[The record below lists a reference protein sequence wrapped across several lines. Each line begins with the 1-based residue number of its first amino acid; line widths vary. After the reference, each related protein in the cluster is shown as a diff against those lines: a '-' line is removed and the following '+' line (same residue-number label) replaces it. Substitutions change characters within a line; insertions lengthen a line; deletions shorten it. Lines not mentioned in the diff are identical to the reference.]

1 VAIIDSVAA
10 LVPKAELEGEMG
22 DSHMGLHARLM
33 SQALRKLTGTVARTN
48 TLLIFINQIR
58 EKIGVMFGNP
68 ETTTGGRALKFY
80 TSVRVE
86 VRRIGAIKDG
96 DTVTGNRTKIKVVKN
111 KVAAP
116 FREVEVDI
124 LYGQGISKEAD
135 LLDLAAT
142 NSVVEKSGS
151 WYSYHGERIGQGRE
165 NARTFLIEHADMA
178 AQMDTELRT
187 LLGLTTNADGIPTKP
202 AAEEFTL
209 KVAHSA

>member
-1 VAIIDSVAA
+1 
-10 LVPKAELEGEMG
+10 
-22 DSHMGLHARLM
+22 
-33 SQALRKLTGTVARTN
+33 
-48 TLLIFINQIR
+48 
-58 EKIGVMFGNP
+58 MFGNP

-80 TSVRVE
+80 ASVRVE

-124 LYGQGISKEAD
+124 LYGQGVSKEAD
-135 LLDLAAT
+135 LLDLAAA

-165 NARTFLIEHADMA
+165 NARTFLIEHADLA
-178 AQMDTELRT
+178 AQMDVELRT
-187 LLGLTTNADGIPTKP
+187 LLGLTTNPDGIPSKP
-202 AAEEFTL
+202 AADEFTL
-209 KVAHSA
+209 KVAQSA